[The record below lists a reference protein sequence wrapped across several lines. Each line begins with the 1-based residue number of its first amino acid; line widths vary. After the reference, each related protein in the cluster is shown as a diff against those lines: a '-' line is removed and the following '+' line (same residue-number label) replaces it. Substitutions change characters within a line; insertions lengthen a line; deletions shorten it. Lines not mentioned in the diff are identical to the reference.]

1 MTTVATEFNAWW
13 AAVGATALVGSARRA
28 LPEMPLAVPER
39 SDASPEFELL
49 DRLAIGAAL
58 RRAGDVPRRVADEQR
73 PAPAEDDRLRLA
85 PARARQLL
93 DLLLTQ
99 PPVGARLAPTAID
112 VWLREATRAGV
123 RVHHGALVR
132 LLSFATTNREL
143 RPAVTPVL
151 DSRGVWL
158 ARQNADWSWASEGPA
173 AEVVDDDEWR
183 TQRTEQRATTLRVL
197 RSADPAHARSLLEST
212 WGSDGA
218 AARAELLRAL
228 GVGLSVDDEPFLE
241 RALDDR
247 AAGVREVAYLLLDR
261 LPSSARAERLG
272 RLLEPL
278 ISTTGLVRKKVHV
291 ELPADADGA
300 AARDGLVKAARGVS
314 RRGLWLQR
322 LAAGAPF
329 ETWTRATGLDPKTIV
344 TTLDDEDAL
353 RGLRAAATGRADE
366 TWCRA
371 LLERDWDSLLARC
384 LPPEEVGALVVARLP
399 EMKNLAE
406 LTALLRSA
414 PGPWS
419 AETSATV
426 VTRLGKLERP
436 RHQLAELVEVLAGRL
451 HPSVAAQVQRLAAA
465 EDGTVTPLQQLSQY
479 LALVPTLTEAFR

>member
-1 MTTVATEFNAWW
+1 VAS
-13 AAVGATALVGSARRA
+13 GRR
-28 LPEMPLAVPER
+28 PEP
-39 SDASPEFELL
+39 
-49 DRLAIGAAL
+49 
-58 RRAGDVPRRVADEQR
+58 AG
-73 PAPAEDDRLRLA
+73 DDRLRLA

-93 DLLLTQ
+93 DLLLSQ
-99 PPVGARLAPTAID
+99 PPVGARLAPAAIE
-112 VWLREATRAGV
+112 VWLREATRAEV

-132 LLSFATTNREL
+132 LLSFATANREL
-143 RPAVTPVL
+143 RAAVSPVL
-151 DSRGVWL
+151 DSRGTWL
-158 ARQNADWSWASEGPA
+158 ARQNPDWSWAIEDA
-173 AEVVDDDEWR
+173 AVTIADDEEWR
-183 TQRTEQRATTLRVL
+183 TQRTEQRAIALRAL
-197 RSADPAHARSLLEST
+197 RAADPAHARSLLEST
-212 WGSDGA
+212 WGADGA

-228 GVGLSVDDEPFLE
+228 GVGLSADDEPFLE

-278 ISTTGLVRKKVHV
+278 ISVSGLVRKKVQV
-291 ELPADADGA
+291 ELPETADAQ
-300 AARDGLVKAARGVS
+300 AARDGLVKAAKGAS
-314 RRGLWLQR
+314 RRGFWLQR

-329 ETWTRATGLDPKTIV
+329 ETWTRATGLDPATIV

-353 RGLRAAATGRADE
+353 RGLRAAATGRADA

-371 LLERDWDSLLARC
+371 LLERGWDPLLARC
-384 LPPEEVGALVVARLP
+384 LPPEQVGALVVARLRDV
-399 EMKNLAE
+399 KNLAE
-406 LTALLRSA
+406 LTVLLRSA
-414 PGPWS
+414 PGRFS
-419 AETSATV
+419 AEASATV